1 MFARPA
7 LGALRRLGAK
17 DPILV
22 NFRGSFALVGYAQ
35 KKKPHWVTQDQH
47 VRYKGP
53 SVISLR
59 ILLQSHRAGRNGIK
73 HVCLKSSANCGGRVA
88 KAVAIKVTVA
98 VT

>member
-1 MFARPA
+1 MTPA

-22 NFRGSFALVGYAQ
+22 NFRGSFALASSAQ
-35 KKKPHWVTQDQH
+35 SNKPHWVTQAQH

-53 SVISLR
+53 SEISLR
-59 ILLQSHRAGRNGIK
+59 ILLESHRPRKNVVT
-73 HVCLKSSANCGGRVA
+73 HVLLKNSGGT
-88 KAVAIKVTVA
+88 VAIVVTVTVA

>member
-1 MFARPA
+1 MFVTPA

-22 NFRGSFALVGYAQ
+22 NFRGSFALAGYAQ
-35 KKKPHWVTQDQH
+35 KNKPHWVTQDQH

-53 SVISLR
+53 SEISLR
-59 ILLQSHRAGRNGIK
+59 ILLQSHRACKNVIK
-73 HVCLKSSANCGGRVA
+73 HVCLKSIAGCVGRVVI
-88 KAVAIKVTVA
+88 AVAVKVTVA